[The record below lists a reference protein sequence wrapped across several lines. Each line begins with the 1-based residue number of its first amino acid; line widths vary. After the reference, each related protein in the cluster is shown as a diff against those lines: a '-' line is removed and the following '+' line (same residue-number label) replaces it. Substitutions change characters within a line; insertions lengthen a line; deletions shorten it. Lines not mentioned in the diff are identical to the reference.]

1 MAEEQGIKINRE
13 QLYKEIWEISVAG
26 VAKKYNANYS
36 DLLKICKEA
45 DIPVPPSGYWMKLE
59 YGKPVEPIPLPESS
73 TLEVM
78 LPSAD
83 KPKRIRK
90 IVAKESD
97 DEDEDEDE
105 DGEQEDEAAD
115 DSDDDVEYEIDDDDA
130 DADESDDEDTSLS
143 QWAWGGKQNIYK
155 REKLYKEV
163 WSKPVVKVAEKYG
176 VSDVAIH
183 KVCKT
188 LNVPTPPPGY
198 WAKVKAGAEV
208 KKTPLPKTN
217 GPTQTMGAK
226 TYEGVKEN
234 TQTSG
239 TKVLEFLSE
248 DEREKVIQASG
259 EIQVPADTAQL
270 HKKIAAYRTVVKN
283 WNQTDPR
290 PEGSQKKPS
299 SYYYHSERP
308 PFLAAVIS
316 NESLPRVFRI
326 LDALFR
332 KVESLGGSVEDDLSL
347 RVRKEQIRLEI
358 VEGQDKVSHVITKEE
373 AKALLK
379 YQDEKRHSSWASE
392 PQIRK
397 YDYIFNGKLRISVR
411 QASYYRDTEK
421 VNVESRLGEI
431 LIDLYEESEKLRLAR
446 LASEEAAR
454 RKAEEDRRR
463 EERRK
468 RYNLEVD
475 RTIELENEA
484 QDYQK
489 ACQIRAYVKAVLDT
503 YGADEIDEETAAWV
517 EWAMKK
523 AAWFDPTVAWDDELF
538 GKREHE
544 KNATDKALKKYGQY
558 W

>member
-1 MAEEQGIKINRE
+1 MVEEQGIKINRE

-26 VAKKYNANYS
+26 VAKKYNANYNV
-36 DLLKICKEA
+36 LLKICKEA
-45 DIPVPPSGYWMKLE
+45 NVPVPPSGYWMKLE
-59 YGKPVEPIPLPESS
+59 YGKPVEQIPLPESS
-73 TLEVM
+73 TLEVA
-78 LPSAD
+78 LPGND

-90 IVAKESD
+90 IVAKESA
-97 DEDEDEDE
+97 DEDKE
-105 DGEQEDEAAD
+105 GEQEDEAAD
-115 DSDDDVEYEIDDDDA
+115 ESDDGVEDEIDDDDA
-130 DADESDDEDTSLS
+130 DEDESDDEDTSLS

-155 REKLYKEV
+155 REKLYREV
-163 WSKPVVKVAEKYG
+163 WLHPVVKVAEKYG

-188 LNVPTPPPGY
+188 LNVPTPPLGY

-208 KKTPLPKTN
+208 KKTPLPKTK

-226 TYEGVKEN
+226 TYEGAKEK
-234 TQTSG
+234 TQKPD
-239 TKVLEFLSE
+239 TKRLDFLSE
-248 DEREKVIQASG
+248 EEREKVILASR
-259 EIQVPADTAQL
+259 EIQMPAEKAQL
-270 HKKIAAYRTVVKN
+270 HKKIIADR
-283 WNQTDPR
+283 NQR
-290 PEGSQKKPS
+290 FSGGSIS
-299 SYYYHSERP
+299 S
-308 PFLAAVIS
+308 
-316 NESLPRVFRI
+316 ESLPRVFRI

-347 RVRKEQIRLEI
+347 RVRKEQIRLDI
-358 VEGQDKVSHVITKEE
+358 VEGQDKVLHVITKDE

-379 YQDEKRHSSWASE
+379 YQDEKRHHSWASE

-397 YDYIFNGKLRISVR
+397 YDYVFNGRLRISVR
-411 QASYYRDTEK
+411 QARYFRDTDK
-421 VNVESRLGEI
+421 VNVESRLGDI
-431 LIDLYEESEKLRLAR
+431 LIELYEESEKLRLER
-446 LASEEAAR
+446 LAREEEAR
-454 RKAEEDRRR
+454 RRAEEERRR

-489 ACQIRAYVKAVLDT
+489 ACQIRSYVRAVLDT
-503 YGADEIDEETAAWV
+503 YGSEEIDEETAAWV

-538 GKREHE
+538 GKRKHE
-544 KNATDKALKKYGQY
+544 KNASEKALKKYGQY

>member
-1 MAEEQGIKINRE
+1 MAEEQSVKITRE

-26 VAKKYNANYS
+26 VAKKYDTNYN
-36 DLLKICKEA
+36 DLLKVCKEA
-45 DIPVPPSGYWMKLE
+45 DVPVPPSGYWMKLE
-59 YGKPVEPIPLPESS
+59 YGKPVEQIPLPESS
-73 TLEVM
+73 TLEVV
-78 LPSAD
+78 LPGND

-90 IVAKESD
+90 TVTNASA
-97 DEDEDEDE
+97 DEDEDR
-105 DGEQEDEAAD
+105 GQEDEAAD
-115 DSDDDVEYEIDDDDA
+115 ESADEDNDEIDDDDA
-130 DADESDDEDTSLS
+130 DADESDDEDTSIS

-163 WSKPVVKVAEKYG
+163 WSMPVVKVAEKYG

-188 LNVPTPPPGY
+188 LNVPTPPLGY

-226 TYEGVKEN
+226 TYEGVREK
-234 TQTSG
+234 TQ
-239 TKVLEFLSE
+239 KPDIKPLHFLSE
-248 DEREKVIQASG
+248 EYREKVIQASR
-259 EIQVPADTAQL
+259 EIQMPAEKAQL
-270 HKKIAAYRTVVKN
+270 HKKIIANR
-283 WNQTDPR
+283 NQR
-290 PEGSQKKPS
+290 FSGGSVS
-299 SYYYHSERP
+299 S
-308 PFLAAVIS
+308 
-316 NESLPRVFRI
+316 ESLPRVYRI

-332 KVESLGGSVEDDLSL
+332 AVESLGGSVEEDLSL

-358 VEGQDKVSHVITKEE
+358 VEGQDKVPHVITKDE

-379 YQDEKRHSSWASE
+379 YQDEKRHHSWASE

-397 YDYIFNGKLRISVR
+397 YDYVFNGRLRISVR
-411 QASYYRDTEK
+411 QAKYFRDTDK
-421 VNVESRLGEI
+421 VNVESRLGDI
-431 LIDLYEESEKLRLAR
+431 LIELYEESEKLRLER
-446 LASEEAAR
+446 LAREEEAR
-454 RKAEEDRRR
+454 RRAEEERRR

-484 QDYQK
+484 QDYAK
-489 ACQIRAYVKAVLDT
+489 ASQIRAYVKAVLDT
-503 YGADEIDEETAAWV
+503 YGSGEIDEETDTWV

-523 AAWFDPTVAWDDELF
+523 AAWFDPTMAWDDELF
-538 GKREHE
+538 GKREHG
-544 KNATDKALKKYGQY
+544 KNPTDKALKKYAQY

>member
-1 MAEEQGIKINRE
+1 MAEEQGVKINRE

-26 VAKKYNANYS
+26 VAKKYNANYN
-36 DLLKICKEA
+36 DLLKTCKEA

-59 YGKPVEPIPLPESS
+59 YGKSVEKVPLPESS
-73 TLEVM
+73 TLEVV
-78 LPSAD
+78 LPGND

-90 IVAKESD
+90 TVTNESS
-97 DEDEDEDE
+97 DEDEDR
-105 DGEQEDEAAD
+105 EQEDEAAD
-115 DSDDDVEYEIDDDDA
+115 ESADEDADEIDDDDA
-130 DADESDDEDTSLS
+130 DADESDDEDTSIS

-163 WSKPVVKVAEKYG
+163 WSMPVVKVAEKYG

-188 LNVPTPPPGY
+188 LNVPTPPLGY

-226 TYEGVKEN
+226 TYDGVKE
-234 TQTSG
+234 
-239 TKVLEFLSE
+239 KVHFQENNALEFLSE
-248 DEREKVIQASG
+248 EEREEVLHASR
-259 EIQVPADTAQL
+259 EIQMTAENAQL

-283 WNQTDPR
+283 WNQKDQR
-290 PEGSQKKPS
+290 LEGSQKNPG
-299 SYYYHSERP
+299 SYRYHSEQP

-316 NESLPRVFRI
+316 NDSLPRACRI

-347 RVRKEQIRLEI
+347 RVRKEHIRLDI
-358 VEGQDKVSHVITKEE
+358 VEGQDKVPHVITKDE

-379 YQDEKRHSSWASE
+379 YQDEKRHHSWASE

-397 YDYIFNGKLRISVR
+397 YDYVFNGRLRISVR
-411 QASYYRDTEK
+411 QARYFRDTDK
-421 VNVESRLGEI
+421 VNVESRLGDI
-431 LIDLYEESEKLRLAR
+431 LLELYEESEKLRLER
-446 LASEEAAR
+446 LAREEEARRRAEEER
-454 RKAEEDRRR
+454 RK

-503 YGADEIDEETAAWV
+503 YGSGEIDEETAAWA

-523 AAWFDPTVAWDDELF
+523 AAWVDPTVAWDDELF
-538 GKREHE
+538 GKRDHE
-544 KNATDKALKKYGQY
+544 KNASEKALKKYGQY